1 MPGQLRVTF
10 ARLVALC
17 ALALGVL
24 AMHHVTTGT
33 LADSASASGSA
44 SHHGPGPGGDS
55 APAAPGDP
63 SDPGHAPD
71 HGAFHLCLAVLVAAT
86 LTLAI
91 WLLLRTARAQRVR
104 LHRAAGP
111 GGRAGRGPPFART
124 TSAFLS
130 SLCILRV

>member
-17 ALALGVL
+17 ALTLGVL

-33 LADSASASGSA
+33 LAEPTAS
-44 SHHGPGPGGDS
+44 SHHGPGHDGHP
-55 APAAPGDP
+55 APDP
-63 SDPGHAPD
+63 SGAPDDTGHAPD

-91 WLLLRTARAQRVR
+91 WFLLRTARARRIR
-104 LHRAAGP
+104 LPRAAGP
-111 GGRAGRGPPFART
+111 AGRAGRGPPFAPT

>member
-33 LADSASASGSA
+33 LADSGSGSA
-44 SHHGPGPGGDS
+44 SHHGPGLGGDS
-55 APAAPGDP
+55 GPAAPGDP
-63 SDPGHAPD
+63 GDPGHAPD

-130 SLCILRV
+130 TLCILRV

>member
-17 ALALGVL
+17 ALTLGVL

-33 LADSASASGSA
+33 LAEPTAS
-44 SHHGPGPGGDS
+44 SHHGPDMTATPHRTRAVRPTNRRPRPRSRGLPPLPRS
-55 APAAPGDP
+55 ARRGDP
-63 SDPGHAPD
+63 SPSRSGCSCGPP
-71 HGAFHLCLAVLVAAT
+71 
-86 LTLAI
+86 
-91 WLLLRTARAQRVR
+91 RTRASACPEQRD
-104 LHRAAGP
+104 LQA
-111 GGRAGRGPPFART
+111 GRAGRGPPFAPT